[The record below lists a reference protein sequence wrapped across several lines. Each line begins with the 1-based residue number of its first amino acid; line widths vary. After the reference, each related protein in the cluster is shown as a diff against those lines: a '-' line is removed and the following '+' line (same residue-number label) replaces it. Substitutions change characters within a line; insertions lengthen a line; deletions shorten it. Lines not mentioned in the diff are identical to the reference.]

1 MTTTSPSVRTASL
14 WIYFL
19 GVGRDIIKIGKS
31 RQPRGERLRQHQKPT
46 LDGHVPAVV
55 LLCEVRG
62 TDADE
67 KALHRYFAEFQTGAG
82 VESFKAVPQVVDY
95 VRWLRDLS
103 YVAVEDTAD
112 ELRESLPLVDA
123 EVWMPRPERVKPRD
137 LRLLPGMY
145 PFNLGPRVVTIDDYY
160 TNSIIIEAARRTMG
174 GIDTDPA
181 THAIANTV
189 VKAATFYTAATNGLD
204 KPWHGRVWLNPPF
217 SEWATWASKVLLEV
231 GSGRTQQAC
240 VLAALRTISAKY
252 FASLLTSCDALAIL
266 KGRIPF
272 WGDRAGASLND
283 GHVILYF
290 GERVSQFVEE
300 FRAIGSVFTQ
310 AAKRGGGA

>member
-1 MTTTSPSVRTASL
+1 MTSTMQPVRTASL

-46 LDGHVPAVV
+46 LDGHVPVVV

-67 KALHRYFAEFQTGAG
+67 KALHRYFAEFQAGAG

-103 YVAVEDTAD
+103 YVAVEDTPD

-181 THAIANTV
+181 THPIANTV
-189 VKAATFYTAATNGLD
+189 VRATTFYTAATNGLD
-204 KPWHGRVWLNPPF
+204 KPWNGRVWLNPPF
-217 SEWATWASKVLLEV
+217 SEWSTWAAKVLLEV
-231 GSGRTQQAC
+231 GSGRTTQAC

-266 KGRIPF
+266 KGRISF
-272 WGDRAGASLND
+272 WGDRAGGSLND

-290 GERVSQFVEE
+290 GERVEQFVEE
-300 FRAIGSVFTQ
+300 FRPIGSVFHQ
-310 AAKRGGGA
+310 AAKRGGVK